1 VTLPGCTLCG
11 HETAETEVITV
22 WGMMSP
28 FSPELIGI
36 MRAALEEAMT
46 KVPSRQATPA
56 IKASAEGL
64 TMAAI
69 SELPTILSS
78 FGNDAENADKWSTF
92 N

>member
-1 VTLPGCTLCG
+1 
-11 HETAETEVITV
+11 
-22 WGMMSP
+22 
-28 FSPELIGI
+28 

-46 KVPSRQATPA
+46 KVPSGKRRPA

>member
-1 VTLPGCTLCG
+1 
-11 HETAETEVITV
+11 
-22 WGMMSP
+22 MMPP

-56 IKASAEGL
+56 IKAHLAQSILRAAAKGQTSAEEL
-64 TMAAI
+64 IMAAI
-69 SELPTILSS
+69 NELPTILSFFS
-78 FGNDAENADKWSTF
+78 NDAGNADKWSTS